1 MKYLFV
7 LPMFLMISCHVNK
20 PAEVP
25 KVKAPIKTTEN
36 KIGIEVDIKSLKM
49 EVDNI
54 SITKATR
61 EMTRKEK
68 IEFHQSLSDLKGHIN
83 QAMRLMDG
91 KITKFEKQ
99 KIEMSYV
106 RAKEAWSYLLKTY
119 KI

>member
-1 MKYLFV
+1 
-7 LPMFLMISCHVNK
+7 MFFMISCHMK
-20 PAEVP
+20 K
-25 KVKAPIKTTEN
+25 KVEIPEIKTPIKTTEK

-54 SITKATR
+54 SITKATS

-68 IEFHQSLSDLKGHIN
+68 VEFHQSLSDLKGHIN

-91 KITKFEKQ
+91 EITKFEKQ